1 MQAVSHIDKKTQDT
15 LQGLVKDAE
24 AFCGENLLS
33 FYLYG
38 SAAGKGYVP
47 GRSNLNTLILLKNV
61 NTEALKGLSQI
72 YKKRRERG
80 FVAPL
85 ILTPDYI
92 KSSIDVFPIEFLDIR
107 DSSILL
113 AGEDIIKNISINLSH
128 LRDECE
134 REIKGQLIRMRSS
147 FIEVEG
153 DKKRMEALVISAISN
168 IIFPLKNI
176 LRLTGQEM
184 PDGNDAII
192 KACCKTLNADD
203 KPLLDGWTMKKEGKK
218 MSAEVLST
226 LISEYLNTLNDISKK
241 IDLLKIE
248 GKL

>member
-1 MQAVSHIDKKTQDT
+1 MQAISHIDKKTQDS

-24 AFCGENLLS
+24 AFCGENLVS

-61 NTEALKGLSQI
+61 NTETLKGIAQV
-72 YKKRRERG
+72 YKKRQEAG

-85 ILTPDYI
+85 ILSPDYI
-92 KSSIDVFPIEFLDIR
+92 KSSIDVFPIEFFDIK
-107 DSSILL
+107 DNSILL
-113 AGEDIIKNISINLSH
+113 AGEDIIKNISVNLSY
-128 LRDECE
+128 LREECE

-153 DKKRMEALVISAISN
+153 DKKRMKALIISAISN

-176 LRLTGQEM
+176 LRLSGQEI
-184 PDGNDAII
+184 PDGNDTII
-192 KACCKTLNADD
+192 TACCKTLNADD
-203 KPLLDGWTMKKEGKK
+203 KPLLDAWTMKKEGKAL
-218 MSAEVLST
+218 SAEGLSI

-241 IDLLKIE
+241 IDLLKVE
-248 GKL
+248 GRL